1 MGRICEKRY
10 NIIKTIARPTD
21 KLTLYIAAKNMKAIK
36 IKTPKVV
43 SNKLTNKLGTAN
55 ITTHKTI
62 NNVSKPTT
70 KFKFLRENT
79 SENEKA
85 ICYII

>member
-1 MGRICEKRY
+1 
-10 NIIKTIARPTD
+10 
-21 KLTLYIAAKNMKAIK
+21 
-36 IKTPKVV
+36 
-43 SNKLTNKLGTAN
+43 
-55 ITTHKTI
+55 
-62 NNVSKPTT
+62 VSKPTT